1 MKTILVIIDGLSEDK
16 IQELGN
22 KTPLEFAFTP
32 FLDKI
37 IEQGYHSQRTFFPP
51 NRQPDSLNCI
61 LPILGVDERYIPKNR
76 AYLEALASNIQVEH
90 DEVVLRCNLI
100 SIKDGKME
108 SFNGKDLTE
117 EQMKKAALNVKTTGE
132 IKFYH
137 VSGYRNL
144 IVLKKSM
151 EIMWMKNI
159 PPHENVGSG
168 MAEITSNFENIE
180 ILKEFVLENKFH
192 KNGLSYMFYPW
203 GPSEPSEIP
212 SFHEL
217 YNKSCSCVCSAEI
230 VKGIAKAMKMDVA
243 VLKNST
249 ADVNTDLREKSSA
262 VLREIKNHEVVIAHI
277 NGTDEASHRK
287 DLSGKIS
294 FIEKIDRDFMSEL
307 YKNLDDT
314 RIIVVSDHQTS
325 SLTGRH
331 EKGNVDLICFEK
343 TREKEKLWL
352 K

>member
-16 IQELGN
+16 IHELGN
-22 KTPLEFAFTP
+22 KTPLEFACTP
-32 FLDKI
+32 FIDKI
-37 IEQGYHSQRTFFPP
+37 IDQGHHSQKTFFPP
-51 NRQPDSLNCI
+51 HRQPDSLNCI
-61 LPILGVDERYIPKNR
+61 LAILGVHEQYIPKNR

-100 SIKDGKME
+100 SVKGGKME
-108 SFNGKDLTE
+108 SFNGKNLTE
-117 EQMKKAALNVKTTGE
+117 EQMKSASLNVKTKGD

-144 IVLKKSM
+144 IVLKKSR
-151 EIMWMKNI
+151 EIMWMENM
-159 PPHENVGSG
+159 PPHEYVGSS

-180 ILKEFVLENKFH
+180 ILKEFVFENKFSI
-192 KNGLSYMFYPW
+192 NGLSYMFYPW

-217 YNKSCSCVCSAEI
+217 YNKSCSCVCRAEI

-249 ADVNTDLREKSSA
+249 ADVDTDLREKSSA
-262 VLREIKNHEVVIAHI
+262 VLRELKDHDVVIAHI

-294 FIEKIDRDFMSEL
+294 FIEKIDRDFIGEI
-307 YKNLDDT
+307 YNNLDDT
-314 RIIVVSDHQTS
+314 KIIVVSDHQTS

-331 EKGNVDLICFEK
+331 EKGNVDVICFEK
-343 TREKEKLWL
+343 TRGKEKLWL

>member
-22 KTPLEFAFTP
+22 KTPLEFACTP

-37 IEQGYHSQRTFFPP
+37 IEQGHHSQRTFYPP
-51 NRQPDSLNCI
+51 HRQPDSLNCI
-61 LPILGVDERYIPKNR
+61 LAILGVDERYIPKNR
-76 AYLEALASNIQVEH
+76 AYLEALASNIHVER
-90 DEVVLRCNLI
+90 DELVLRCNLI
-100 SIKDGKME
+100 SIKDEKME
-108 SFNGKDLTE
+108 SFNGKNLTE
-117 EQMKKAALNVKTTGE
+117 EQMKKAAHNVKTERE

-144 IVLKKSM
+144 IVLKKSG
-151 EIMWMKNI
+151 EILRMKNI
-159 PPHENVGSG
+159 PPHENVGSS

-180 ILKEFVLENKFH
+180 ILKEFVLKNKFSI
-192 KNGLSYMFYPW
+192 NGLSYMFYPW

-217 YNKSCSCVCSAEI
+217 HNKSCSCVCSAEI
-230 VKGIAKAMKMDVA
+230 VKGIAKAMEMDIA
-243 VLKNST
+243 DLKNST
-249 ADVNTDLREKSSA
+249 ADVDTDLREKSSA
-262 VLREIKNHEVVIAHI
+262 VLRELKNHDVVIAHI

-287 DLSGKIS
+287 DMDEKIS
-294 FIEKIDRDFMSEL
+294 FIEKIDKDFIGEI
-307 YKNLDDT
+307 YNNLDDT

-331 EKGNVDLICFEK
+331 EKGTVDLICFKK